1 MLSLN
6 KKIAISAASAALAL
20 AYPAEATVQTNTNAC
35 YPDSGYILSMQKTH
49 TEKVMGV
56 YYIKEMKALSLSK
69 KDKVD
74 RDQGHTID
82 ADSMQLNAYLRGTE
96 ENKNKVVYWLQD
108 TVTYVYSKKGLEQYL
123 SSEAYKFNA
132 TGSEDLVMS
141 TAKGKGSIFSSG
153 SCTASQSDNVSK
165 GITYQYATN
174 NRPISM
180 PQYGYLQM
188 NEHLKNGRIVINV
201 EYWDGSYKKPYTYD
215 TIMFGKKG
223 EFTKADFVSN
233 RILDTEFGFGGGGC
247 GSTAYFMKMDAYLD
261 MYILNH
267 GSYLPLND
275 MDGSV
280 STAET
285 SADLSCRYNRGRYEF
300 YNNDRKKQMLKIAAR
315 IYDEKVK

>member
-1 MLSLN
+1 
-6 KKIAISAASAALAL
+6 
-20 AYPAEATVQTNTNAC
+20 
-35 YPDSGYILSMQKTH
+35 
-49 TEKVMGV
+49 
-56 YYIKEMKALSLSK
+56 
-69 KDKVD
+69 
-74 RDQGHTID
+74 
-82 ADSMQLNAYLRGTE
+82 
-96 ENKNKVVYWLQD
+96 
-108 TVTYVYSKKGLEQYL
+108 
-123 SSEAYKFNA
+123 
-132 TGSEDLVMS
+132 MS

-153 SCTASQSDNVSK
+153 SCTASQSDNASK

-201 EYWDGSYKKPYTYD
+201 EYWDGSYRKPYTYD
-215 TIMFGKKG
+215 TITFGKKG

-233 RILDTEFGFGGGGC
+233 KILDMDFGFGGGGC
-247 GSTAYFMKMDAYLD
+247 GYTAYFIKMNAYLD

-267 GSYLPLND
+267 GSYIPLND
-275 MDGSV
+275 MNGSV

-285 SADLSCRYNRGRYEF
+285 SADLSCRYNEGRYEF